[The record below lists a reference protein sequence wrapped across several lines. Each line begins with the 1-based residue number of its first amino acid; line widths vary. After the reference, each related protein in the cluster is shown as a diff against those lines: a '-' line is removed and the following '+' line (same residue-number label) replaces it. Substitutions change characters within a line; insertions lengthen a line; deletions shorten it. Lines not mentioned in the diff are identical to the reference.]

1 MPLGDEKVLKDFVE
15 GNLHENW
22 FGREIWGMHWL
33 RSVGLLGILAI
44 AGCGGG
50 GTTASGGGGSFNTN
64 QNNNNNNVPTPTL
77 TTLNFSVPL
86 FNSTKQA
93 TLIRR
98 NMPPTETGSAN
109 TIISTSV
116 NKADPTETG
125 GKDLPP
131 EILAQQLAD
140 LAKPGTQNRA
150 LIQPRFQDLPK
161 DSDFSFIIATNGASV
176 PCRKVLADNQ
186 TVHCTIFAQLS
197 GGTPIVS
204 EAVAQQIANTWD
216 APGTGIYDKDRDVF
230 GSEWTVGGGRD
241 GDSKVVLVFLNNT
254 GVGGSQ
260 YFGFTSPADTG
271 TGPGSNQGEILY
283 INFDKFG
290 ADGFDVY
297 STLAHEFEH
306 LIGLNTKLVR
316 QGAFGGQI
324 ENSAIDEG
332 KAVLA
337 EDLAGYGLESPLGGN
352 SFTFQACRAFL
363 QNPSAQG
370 LFQFNSNLDSYG
382 RDYAFMRYLVDRFG
396 LTTFRT
402 YAQSSGTG
410 LAQLNASYGS
420 LNNVFTD
427 WTNALLASPLGG
439 SVPTNLRFT
448 GPFSPGRSYTIRGLG
463 AQTLPTVTPGQTVS
477 PPPGTQTGS
486 LGPWVFST
494 VLYRN
499 GTGNTLNVQVQ
510 GLSTQGASMVVENP
524 TGTFGGVQ

>member
-1 MPLGDEKVLKDFVE
+1 MAIEMQGDLGM
-15 GNLHENW
+15 
-22 FGREIWGMHWL
+22 RWL

-50 GTTASGGGGSFNTN
+50 GTTSSGGGGGFSNN
-64 QNNNNNNVPTPTL
+64 GNNNGNNNNNNVPPAPTV
-77 TTLNFSVPL
+77 TTLNFSVAQ
-86 FNSTKQA
+86 FNATKQA

-98 NMPPTETGSAN
+98 NMPSTETGSSN

-116 NKADPTETG
+116 NRADSSQTA

-131 EILAQQLAD
+131 EILAQQLAE
-140 LAKPGTQNRA
+140 LNNPSTRNRA
-150 LIQPRFQDLPK
+150 QILPRFQDLPK
-161 DSDFSFIIATNGASV
+161 DADFNFIIATSGQTV
-176 PCRKVLADNQ
+176 TCRKVLADNMTQ
-186 TVHCTIFAQLS
+186 HCTIFAQVVS
-197 GGTPIVS
+197 GTPIVP
-204 EAVAQQIANTWD
+204 EATAQQIANTWD
-216 APGTGIYDKDRDVF
+216 APGTGIYDRDRDVF

-241 GDSKVVLVFLNNT
+241 GDSKVVLVFLNNS

-271 TGPGSNQGEILY
+271 TGPSSNQGEILY

-290 ADGFDVY
+290 TDGFDVY

-316 QGAFGGQI
+316 QGAFGGQA

-363 QNPSAQG
+363 LNPSAQG
-370 LFQFNSNLDSYG
+370 IFQFNSNLDSYG

-396 LTTFRT
+396 LATFRT
-402 YAQSSGTG
+402 YAQSSGVG
-410 LAQLNASYGS
+410 LAQLNASFGS
-420 LNNVFTD
+420 MNNVFSD

-439 SVPTNLRFT
+439 AVPSNLRYT
-448 GPFSPGRSYTIRGLG
+448 GPFNPGRSYTIRGVG
-463 AQTLPTVTPGQTVS
+463 AQTLPTVTPGQTVT
-477 PPPGTQTGS
+477 PPQGTQTAN

-499 GTGNTLNVQVQ
+499 GTGNTLTVQVE

-524 TGTFGGVQ
+524 VGTFGGVQ